1 MWISERVSFCFSLSL
16 KTEKWQQ
23 KAKIAARKPWGRLV
37 EDVQEEI
44 VCKVKSGM
52 LTKRAAGRK
61 YGLPLSTIGNWQEN
75 II

>member
-1 MWISERVSFCFSLSL
+1 MATKSKNRN
-16 KTEKWQQ
+16 
-23 KAKIAARKPWGRLV
+23 KIAARKPCGRLV
-37 EDVQEEI
+37 EDVQKEI